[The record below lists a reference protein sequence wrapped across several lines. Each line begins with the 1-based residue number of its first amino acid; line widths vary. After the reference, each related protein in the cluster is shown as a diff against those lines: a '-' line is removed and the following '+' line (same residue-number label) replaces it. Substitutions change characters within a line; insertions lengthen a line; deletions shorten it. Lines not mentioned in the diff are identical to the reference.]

1 MCRRACPEGLEP
13 RTGLWWMGRGGV
25 GGSLDPRLPCVC
37 MGTPS
42 APPDSL
48 RSERPE
54 TGSVLANHWE
64 LLGESFN
71 LWRLGLLVC
80 KMGTKRSNYRLA
92 VRSK

>member
-1 MCRRACPEGLEP
+1 MVDGA
-13 RTGLWWMGRGGV
+13 GRGGV
-25 GGSLDPRLPCVC
+25 RGCLDPRLTCVC

-54 TGSVLANHWE
+54 TGSVLADQRE

-71 LWRLGLLVC
+71 L
-80 KMGTKRSNYRLA
+80 
-92 VRSK
+92 